1 MWLHTWRFVLAAIRT
16 GIPRVANTLGLC
28 VRDAARALRRSPSHA
43 LFILIILAV
52 GISAATVTFSV
63 VDAVVLKPLPFEQG
77 DDIVNLPLRTKR
89 FANGPLSVEEFWA
102 IHDRVTALESVAQW
116 VSWPVETEGAQETL
130 RAARTTAS
138 LFRVLRLKP
147 IIGQAWTADDEARGI
162 VDLALISHR

>member
-1 MWLHTWRFVLAAIRT
+1 MSAPLPRPSRVALRLLRLVSSRDAANATIGDLFEELEARRATGHAPRWPQLWMWLQTWRFVLAAIRT
-16 GIPRVANTLGLC
+16 GIPRLANTLGLC

-77 DDIVNLPLRTKR
+77 DDIVNISVRTER

-102 IHDRVTALESVAQW
+102 IHDRVT
-116 VSWPVETEGAQETL
+116 
-130 RAARTTAS
+130 
-138 LFRVLRLKP
+138 
-147 IIGQAWTADDEARGI
+147 
-162 VDLALISHR
+162 